1 MRKILLIAFACL
13 LIDCVASPTRSNV
26 GSVHQRFVPQETG
39 NAWYVTDGLVAM
51 YDGIYNAGMGLHDDM
66 LNGWVDLVNGNDAV
80 DSGYGGTF
88 EIYDDHYIFNL
99 GALNGAGR
107 GVLKANIGEIVV
119 YHIEAVYDVIRGG
132 RIDDQGQYIDDNS
145 CASLGLCMFGNR
157 QFMLDNN
164 GNGTGNVACGYG
176 YSQYV
181 YYGDGP
187 FVPRTYAA
195 TMTGGWPVL
204 SAIYVNGV
212 AYTAFS
218 SGQWAGNIQPYE
230 TGRLFIGYRWFT
242 HLPKVRVFCIRLY
255 GRKLTALEVKVNH
268 SVDVARFG
276 L

>member
-88 EIYDDHYIFNL
+88 EIYDDH
-99 GALNGAGR
+99 
-107 GVLKANIGEIVV
+107 IGEIVV